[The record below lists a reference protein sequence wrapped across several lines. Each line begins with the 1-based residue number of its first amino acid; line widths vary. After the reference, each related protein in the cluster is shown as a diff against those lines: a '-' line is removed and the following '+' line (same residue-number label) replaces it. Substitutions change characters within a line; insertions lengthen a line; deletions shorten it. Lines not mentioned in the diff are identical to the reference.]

1 MVEHRERIVV
11 VVGNPNRGGRT
22 TQAGQAVA
30 ERLQGERPD
39 LDIALIELSDVA
51 SSLFDWGSENVKTF
65 VEEVVAA
72 EALVVASPT
81 YKACFTGL
89 LKAFLDWFAAGSLGG
104 IPTVPVM
111 LGGSPLHALAVEVHL
126 RPVLSEVG
134 ASMPSR
140 GLYLLDSEV
149 GQTDGPLDQWWE
161 ESRQAM
167 RAALV
172 SGRSTPGN
180 A

>member
-22 TQAGQAVA
+22 TQAGQAGA
-30 ERLQGERPD
+30 ERLQGKRPD
-39 LDIALIELSDVA
+39 LDIALIELSDAA
-51 SSLFDWGSENVKTF
+51 SSLFDWGSENVKTP
-65 VEEVVAA
+65 VAEVVAA
-72 EALVVASPT
+72 EALASPT

-89 LKAFLDWFAAGSLGG
+89 LKAFLDWFGAGSLGG
-104 IPTVPVM
+104 IPHRP
-111 LGGSPLHALAVEVHL
+111 GDARGFALHALAVELHL
-126 RPVLSEVG
+126 RPVLSEIG

-140 GLYLLDSEV
+140 GLYLLYSEL
-149 GQTDGPLDQWWE
+149 GQTDGPLDRWWE
-161 ESRQAM
+161 ESEQAM

-172 SGRSTPGN
+172 SGRGAPGN